1 MSRPD
6 RQFGDKTRLQV
17 LLDVR
22 RQTGVIAPELKRM
35 PTLPFSVAY
44 LWEWFC
50 DLSRG
55 RGVDASGSPRPLTWE
70 AIWAFFD
77 LLKIAPLD
85 WEIRG
90 IIRVDEAYLDS
101 RYGNSGRPSAESAG
115 AMRTVMK
122 GRG

>member
-1 MSRPD
+1 
-6 RQFGDKTRLQV
+6 
-17 LLDVR
+17 
-22 RQTGVIAPELKRM
+22 M